1 MYFDSLQALLFME
14 GHGAYVWFVYLV
26 TVLVIAAVLIAPVRR
41 RKRLLARL
49 NAELGQSQTSSRR
62 SKV

>member
-41 RKRLLARL
+41 RKRLLAGL
-49 NAELGQSQTSSRR
+49 NAELGQSQTSSRG
-62 SKV
+62 SKA